1 MVLGA
6 VWRVQGHKGLKGC
19 CDGLKLDS
27 SGKPKGQGDSW
38 LVGPEAEKGTM
49 AVECIDCALLE
60 QTAQYCLIGLE
71 VIKEVN
77 SGASGSQ
84 RQETGRGSCGMLRRE
99 EGPWEQPERFIYS
112 PTPYIYIYSRV
123 SAIATGAGSS
133 SDRSTP

>member
-84 RQETGRGSCGMLRRE
+84 HQEAGRGSCGMLRRE
-99 EGPWEQPERFIYS
+99 EGPWEQPERFIYI
-112 PTPYIYIYSRV
+112 PTPYIYIQQGERYSN
-123 SAIATGAGSS
+123 GGGEQL
-133 SDRSTP
+133 